1 MLQQL
6 TCPSPGAFGRL
17 RILPAGYHRLM
28 PLEPARPISRPRALA
43 PDRAHEVARG
53 FDLRSLS
60 PDFYADPYPY
70 YHALREQAPIKA
82 MPDGSWLLTRY
93 DDILPVYRDH
103 KACSSDKKKE
113 FAPKFGPSPLLEHH
127 TTSLIFN
134 DPPLHTHVR
143 RAIVGALTQRHIA
156 AMEPGLVKLVDGLL
170 DAMKAKGEVDLI
182 ADYAAAIPI
191 GIIGNLLGIPLE
203 ERSPLRDWSL
213 AILGALEPVLT
224 PERAVAGNAAV
235 TDMLAYLKI
244 LVDERRAHLRDPNV
258 DVLTRLIL
266 GEDET
271 ERLTENQLLHQCIF
285 LLNAGHETTTNLIG
299 NALHALTV
307 WPDERAKLIAR
318 LPDSAAIGT
327 AVEEFL
333 RFESPVQLGNRITT
347 HAIVVGGIDLPPES
361 RITIGIGAANRDPAQ
376 FPHPDRLDLAREPN
390 RHIAFAFGIHTCAG
404 LNLARLEAQVALAR
418 FLARFPDYVLAGD
431 PVRGGRARFR
441 GFLHLPA
448 RVAP

>member
-1 MLQQL
+1 M
-6 TCPSPGAFGRL
+6 S
-17 RILPAGYHRLM
+17 
-28 PLEPARPISRPRALA
+28 LEPAPPKAPTLVLPPERAY
-43 PDRAHEVARG
+43 DIARG

-60 PDFYADPYPY
+60 PDFYVDPYPY
-70 YHALREQAPIKA
+70 YHALRQHAPIKA

-113 FAPKFGPSPLLEHH
+113 FGPKFGPSPLLEHH

-143 RAIVGALTQRHIA
+143 RAIVGALSQRHIA
-156 AMEPGLVKLVDGLL
+156 AMEPGLAKLVDGLL
-170 DAMKAKGEVDLI
+170 DTMESKGEVDLI

-191 GIIGNLLGIPLE
+191 GIIGNLLGIPPE
-203 ERSPLRDWSL
+203 ERGPLRDWSL

-224 PERAVAGNAAV
+224 PERAVAGNTAV
-235 TDMLAYLKI
+235 TDMLAYLEV
-244 LVDERRAHLRDPNV
+244 LVADRRAHLRDPNV

-266 GEDET
+266 GENET

-299 NALHALTV
+299 NALYALTE
-307 WPDERAKLIAR
+307 WPAERAKLIAG
-318 LPDSAAIGT
+318 LSDSAAIGK

-347 HAIVVGGIDLPPES
+347 HAIVIGGIELPPES

-376 FPHPDRLDLAREPN
+376 FPDPERLDLAREPN

-418 FLARFPDYVLAGD
+418 FLARFPDYALAGD

>member
-1 MLQQL
+1 
-6 TCPSPGAFGRL
+6 
-17 RILPAGYHRLM
+17 M
-28 PLEPARPISRPRALA
+28 PPTLALA
-43 PDRAHEVARG
+43 PEVAGG
-53 FDLRSLS
+53 FDLRSLP

-70 YHALREQAPIKA
+70 YHALRQHAPVKA

-113 FAPKFGPSPLLEHH
+113 FGPKFGPSPLLEHH

-156 AMEPGLVKLVDGLL
+156 AMGPGLVKLVDALL
-170 DAMKAKGEVDLI
+170 AAMDVKGGVDLI
-182 ADYAAAIPI
+182 TDYAAAIPI
-191 GIIGNLLGIPLE
+191 GIIGNLLGIPVD
-203 ERSPLRDWSL
+203 ERGPLRDWSL

-235 TDMLAYLKI
+235 TDMLAYLKV
-244 LVDERRAHLRDPNV
+244 LVDDRRAHLRDPNV

-299 NALHALTV
+299 NALHALTE
-307 WPDERAKLIAR
+307 WPGERAKLIAS
-318 LPDSAAIGT
+318 LSDNAAIGT

-347 HAIVVGGIDLPPES
+347 HDVVVGGIRLPPDS

-376 FPHPDRLDLAREPN
+376 FPDPDRLDLAREPN
-390 RHIAFAFGIHTCAG
+390 RHVAFAFGIHTCAG

-418 FLARFPDYVLAGD
+418 FLTRFPDYTLAGE

-448 RVAP
+448 RVSA